1 MTQIQMSNYSF
12 RVRRLLRRLACVLL
26 PPILILISLF
36 LLGTQ
41 LSEISTKNEI
51 FSLSSFI
58 ILLSFSALA
67 FNWCRVSTSFTSE
80 DILKRIYQAGID
92 LFLAS
97 LLALL
102 ATFFA
107 WLRMNPFFLPSFLFP
122 VLLAMHW
129 LFLAVAVL
137 IFLLS
142 ILSMIRAIKEIGTP
156 GKPPQ

>member
-1 MTQIQMSNYSF
+1 MSNYSLRF
-12 RVRRLLRRLACVLL
+12 RQLLRRIACVLL

-51 FSLSSFI
+51 FSLSSFV
-58 ILLSFSALA
+58 ILLSFGALS
-67 FNWCRVSTSFTSE
+67 FNWCRVSTSLTSE
-80 DILKRIYQAGID
+80 DILKHIYQAGID

-107 WLRMNPFFLPSFLFP
+107 WLRINPFFLPAFLFP
-122 VLLAMHW
+122 VLLVMHW
-129 LFLAVAVL
+129 LSLAISVL
-137 IFLLS
+137 IFLLA
-142 ILSMIRAIKEIGTP
+142 ILSLIRAIKEIGTAD
-156 GKPPQ
+156 KPPQ